1 MTPVFAKAY
10 GTHEVHFQLEDC
22 DARVEP
28 RKVLMCTPN
37 YYTIV
42 DVKNVHMQNQKGNV
56 NPEKANI
63 QWDNLR
69 NTYLGFKNQKFLD
82 EVHVIDGVEGLEDM
96 VFCANQSFPWV
107 MWNGEKIAL
116 MSRMRFENRQ
126 NEIPYIE
133 DFYKDHGYK
142 IVDLQSKYHFEGMG
156 DMIAHP
162 GKRLLYGGY
171 GFRSDKNVYEEIA
184 RTLDAPIITLELINE
199 NYYHL
204 DTCFLPLNHA
214 EVLIAPDAFSP
225 ESIAIIRKMF
235 EGVYE
240 IPEQEAMEGFACN
253 AHIIYG
259 TNKSGSAAIIQ
270 RNNPVSLNI
279 VQQSAHSVMEVETG
293 EFMKSGGSVFCLKMM
308 VY

>member
-10 GTHEVHFQLEDC
+10 GTNEVHFQLEDC

-69 NTYLGFKNQKFLD
+69 NTYLGFKTQKYLD

-116 MSRMRFENRQ
+116 MSRMRHENRQ

-142 IVDLQSKYHFEGMG
+142 IVDLQRKYHFEGMG

-162 GKRLLYGGY
+162 GKRLLY
-171 GFRSDKNVYEEIA
+171 V
-184 RTLDAPIITLELINE
+184 RT
-199 NYYHL
+199 Y
-204 DTCFLPLNHA
+204 
-214 EVLIAPDAFSP
+214 
-225 ESIAIIRKMF
+225 
-235 EGVYE
+235 
-240 IPEQEAMEGFACN
+240 
-253 AHIIYG
+253 
-259 TNKSGSAAIIQ
+259 
-270 RNNPVSLNI
+270 
-279 VQQSAHSVMEVETG
+279 
-293 EFMKSGGSVFCLKMM
+293 
-308 VY
+308 

>member
-10 GTHEVHFQLEDC
+10 ATNEVHFNLEDC

-28 RKVLMCTPN
+28 RKLFMVTPT
-37 YYTIV
+37 YYNIV
-42 DVKNVHMQNQKGNV
+42 DVKNVHMQAQRGTISR
-56 NPEKANI
+56 EKANV
-63 QWDNLR
+63 QWDQLR
-69 NTYLGFKNQKFLD
+69 NTYLAFKNQKFLD
-82 EVHVIDGVEGLEDM
+82 EVYTIEGVESLEDM

-116 MSRMRFENRQ
+116 MSRMRHENRQ

-142 IVDLQSKYHFEGMG
+142 VLELQSKYHFEGMG
-156 DMIAHP
+156 DLIPHP

-171 GFRSDKNVYEEIA
+171 GFRSEKQVYDEIS

-199 NYYHL
+199 QFYHL
-204 DTCFLPLNHA
+204 DTCFLPLNHT
-214 EVLIAPDAFSP
+214 EVMIAPDAFTP
-225 ESIAIIRKMF
+225 ESLSIIRKMF

-240 IPEQEAMEGFACN
+240 IPEHEAMEGFACN

-259 TNKSGSAAIIQ
+259 ANRQTSAAIMQ
-270 RNNPVSLNI
+270 RNNPVALNI
-279 VQQSAHSVMEVETG
+279 VQQSTNTVIESDTS
-293 EFMKSGGSVFCLKMM
+293 EFMKSGGSNFCLKMM

>member
-10 GTHEVHFQLEDC
+10 GTNEVHFQLEDC

-42 DVKNVHMQNQKGNV
+42 DVKNVRMQNQKGNV

-69 NTYLGFKNQKFLD
+69 NTYLGFKTQKYLD

-107 MWNGEKIAL
+107 MWNGEKVAL
-116 MSRMRFENRQ
+116 MSRMRHENRQ

-162 GKRLLYGGY
+162 GKRLLYGGF

-225 ESIAIIRKMF
+225 ESLAIIRKMF

-240 IPEQEAMEGFACN
+240 IPEQEAIEGFACN

-259 TNKSGSAAIIQ
+259 TNKMSSAAIIQ

-293 EFMKSGGSVFCLKMM
+293 EFMKSGGSVFCMKMM

>member
-10 GTHEVHFQLEDC
+10 GPAEVHFQLEEC
-22 DARVEP
+22 DAPAEP
-28 RKVLMCTPN
+28 RKVLMCTPEF
-37 YYTIV
+37 YTIV

-56 NPEKANI
+56 NKEKANI
-63 QWDNLR
+63 QWDAIR
-69 NTYLGFKNQKFLD
+69 NTYLAFKNQKLID
-82 EVHVIDGVEGLEDM
+82 EVYVIDGVDSLEDM
-96 VFCANQSFPWV
+96 VFVANQSFPWV

-142 IVDLQSKYHFEGMG
+142 IVELQSKYHFEGMG
-156 DMIAHP
+156 DMVAHP

-171 GFRSDKNVYEEIA
+171 GFRSEKQVYDEIS
-184 RTLDAPIITLELINE
+184 RTLDVPIITLELINE
-199 NYYHL
+199 NHYHL
-204 DTCFLPLNHA
+204 DTCFLPLNHT
-214 EVLIAPDAFSP
+214 EVLIAPDAFTP
-225 ESIAIIRKMF
+225 ESIAIIRRMF

-240 IPEQEAMEGFACN
+240 IPDTEAIEGFACN

-259 TNKSGSAAIIQ
+259 ANRATSGAIIQ
-270 RNNPVSLNI
+270 KNNPVALNI
-279 VQQSAHSVMEVETG
+279 IQQSANIVAEVETS
-293 EFMKSGGSVFCLKMM
+293 EYIKSGGSVFCLKMM

>member
-10 GTHEVHFQLEDC
+10 SPAEVHFQLEDC

-28 RKVLMCTPN
+28 RKVLMCTPEFYN
-37 YYTIV
+37 IV
-42 DVKNVHMQNQKGNV
+42 DVKNVHMRNQKGTV
-56 NPEKANI
+56 NKERVDI
-63 QWDNLR
+63 QWDAIR
-69 NTYLGFKNQKFLD
+69 NTYLAFKNQKFID
-82 EVHVIDGVEGLEDM
+82 EVHVIDGVDSLEDM
-96 VFCANQSFPWV
+96 VFVANQSFPWV

-156 DMIAHP
+156 DMVAHP

-171 GFRSDKNVYEEIA
+171 GFRSEKNVYDEIA
-184 RTLDAPIITLELINE
+184 RTLDAPIVTLELINE
-199 NYYHL
+199 QYYHL
-204 DTCFLPLNHA
+204 DTCFLPLNHT
-214 EVLIAPDAFSP
+214 EVLIAPDAFTP
-225 ESIAIIRKMF
+225 ESINTIRRMF

-240 IPEQEAMEGFACN
+240 VPDHEAFEGFACN

-259 TNKSGSAAIIQ
+259 TNRATSAAIIQ
-270 RNNPVSLNI
+270 RNNPVALNI
-279 VQQSAHSVMEVETG
+279 VQQSAHVVAEVETS

>member
-1 MTPVFAKAY
+1 M
-10 GTHEVHFQLEDC
+10 
-22 DARVEP
+22 
-28 RKVLMCTPN
+28 
-37 YYTIV
+37 
-42 DVKNVHMQNQKGNV
+42 GNV
-56 NPEKANI
+56 E
-63 QWDNLR
+63 WR
-69 NTYLGFKNQKFLD
+69 
-82 EVHVIDGVEGLEDM
+82 
-96 VFCANQSFPWV
+96 
-107 MWNGEKIAL
+107 KIAL
-116 MSRMRFENRQ
+116 MSRMRHENRQ

-171 GFRSDKNVYEEIA
+171 GFRSDKLVYEEIA

-235 EGVYE
+235 EV
-240 IPEQEAMEGFACN
+240 
-253 AHIIYG
+253 
-259 TNKSGSAAIIQ
+259 
-270 RNNPVSLNI
+270 
-279 VQQSAHSVMEVETG
+279 
-293 EFMKSGGSVFCLKMM
+293 FMKFRNRKQLMDLHVMHILFMAQIKWVLRL
-308 VY
+308 